1 MAGGKEAWGFEVRG
15 AWRSKEWSSRSPA
28 ADKSHRRASGESQ
41 VVLCDLD
48 KSCFPFVGETKGLQK
63 CLEKRTGVKE
73 ERTVSEMMLLRNF
86 ASEVKEKQDALYLE
100 GEVEHGE
107 LLQKMVNT
115 TM

>member
-1 MAGGKEAWGFEVRG
+1 M
-15 AWRSKEWSSRSPA
+15 
-28 ADKSHRRASGESQ
+28 
-41 VVLCDLD
+41 
-48 KSCFPFVGETKGLQK
+48 
-63 CLEKRTGVKE
+63 GVKE